1 MLNQISNNN
10 IISVIGSGTMGNG
23 IAHVFAMS
31 LDVQEVFLV
40 DVNNKILEKAQFII
54 KKNLNRQVNKG
65 IVSDSDANQF
75 YNKITFTT
83 DIEKVSSSN
92 LVVEAVK
99 EDLDIKINIFNKL
112 DAITSND
119 AILATNTSSIS
130 INEIAMATNKPENVI
145 GMHFM
150 NPVPIMKLVEIIK
163 GDKTNNS
170 IVKRTLDYVSSIGK
184 IAVECNDSPGFVS
197 NRILMPMI
205 NEAAFTYME
214 GVAEIDAIDQI
225 MKLGMSHPM
234 GPLKLADLIG
244 IDVCVSI
251 MSVLFEGFKDEKY
264 RVCPLLETM
273 IESGKLGVKSGEG
286 FYKY

>member
-1 MLNQISNNN
+1 MFDK

-31 LDVQEVFLV
+31 SEVQKVFLV
-40 DVNNKILEKAQFII
+40 DLDDKILERAQFII
-54 KKNLNRQVNKG
+54 RKNLDRQVKKD
-65 IVSDSDANQF
+65 IISDADSNQF
-75 YNKITFTT
+75 YNKIIFTT
-83 DIEKVSSSN
+83 DIEKASSSN

-99 EDLDIKINIFNKL
+99 EDLDIKKNIFSKL
-112 DAITSND
+112 DTITPND
-119 AILATNTSSIS
+119 TILATNTSSIS
-130 INEIAMATNKPENVI
+130 INEIARATDNPQNVI

-150 NPVPIMKLVEIIK
+150 NPVPVMKLVEIIK
-163 GDKTNNS
+163 GKKTNNS
-170 IVKRTLDYVSSIGK
+170 IVKRTLGYVSSLNK

-214 GVAEIDAIDQI
+214 GVATVDAIDQI
-225 MKLGMSHPM
+225 MKLGMGHPM

-251 MSVLFEGFKDEKY
+251 MNVLFEGFRTEKY
-264 RVCPLLETM
+264 QVCPLLETM
-273 IESGKLGVKSGEG
+273 IKEGKLGIKTKQG

>member
-1 MLNQISNNN
+1 M
-10 IISVIGSGTMGNG
+10 ISVIGSGTMGNG

-31 LDVQEVFLV
+31 SDVQQVFLV
-40 DVNNKILEKAQFII
+40 DINDEILESAQSII
-54 KKNLNRQVNKG
+54 RKNLDRQVKKD
-65 IVSDSDANQF
+65 IISESDSNRF
-75 YNKITFTT
+75 YNKIIFTT
-83 DIEKVSSSN
+83 EIDKVSSSD

-99 EDLDIKINIFNKL
+99 EDLNIKKSIFSKL
-112 DAITSND
+112 DAITSDNT
-119 AILATNTSSIS
+119 ILATNTSSIS
-130 INEIAMATNKPENVI
+130 ITDIAMSTKKPGNVI

-163 GDKTNNS
+163 GKNTDNS

-214 GVAEIDAIDQI
+214 GVADADAIDQI
-225 MKLGMSHPM
+225 MKLGMGHPM

-251 MSVLFEGFKDEKY
+251 MNVLFEGFKDEKY
-264 RVCPLLETM
+264 RACPLLETM
-273 IESGKLGVKSGEG
+273 IEDGKLGVKSKEG

>member
-1 MLNQISNNN
+1 MNSN

-23 IAHVFAMS
+23 IAHVFAMCS
-31 LDVQEVFLV
+31 KAQQVFLV
-40 DVNNKILEKAQFII
+40 DLNEKILEQAQSII
-54 KKNLNRQVNKG
+54 RKNLDRQVKKDIISSADSNKYYDR
-65 IVSDSDANQF
+65 I
-75 YNKITFTT
+75 IFTT

-92 LVVEAVK
+92 LVIEAVK
-99 EDLDIKINIFNKL
+99 EDIEVKKSIFSKL
-112 DAITSND
+112 DLITSD
-119 AILATNTSSIS
+119 DTILATNTSSIS
-130 INEIAMATNKPENVI
+130 INTIALATNKPSNVI

-170 IVKRTLDYVSSIGK
+170 IVKRTLDYVSSINK

-214 GVAEIDAIDQI
+214 GVATAEAIDQI
-225 MKLGMSHPM
+225 MKLGMGHPM

-251 MSVLFEGFKDEKY
+251 MNVLFEGFKTEKY
-264 RVCPLLETM
+264 QVCPIFETM
-273 IESGKLGVKSGEG
+273 IKDGRLGVKSGEG

>member
-54 KKNLNRQVNKG
+54 KKNLDRQVNKG

-99 EDLDIKINIFNKL
+99 EDLDIKTNIFNKL
-112 DAITSND
+112 DSITSND

-184 IAVECNDSPGFVS
+184 IAVECNDS
-197 NRILMPMI
+197 
-205 NEAAFTYME
+205 
-214 GVAEIDAIDQI
+214 
-225 MKLGMSHPM
+225 
-234 GPLKLADLIG
+234 
-244 IDVCVSI
+244 
-251 MSVLFEGFKDEKY
+251 
-264 RVCPLLETM
+264 
-273 IESGKLGVKSGEG
+273 
-286 FYKY
+286 

>member
-1 MLNQISNNN
+1 MSNQTNKIM
-10 IISVIGSGTMGNG
+10 SVIGSGTMGNG

-31 LDVQEVFLV
+31 SNIEQVFLV
-40 DVNNKILEKAQFII
+40 DLNDEILSKAQSII
-54 KKNLNRQVNKG
+54 RKNLDRQVNKG
-65 IVSDSDANQF
+65 IFSNSDSNKF
-75 YNKITFTT
+75 YDKIIFTT
-83 DIEKVSSSN
+83 DIEKTNSSN

-99 EDLDIKINIFNKL
+99 EDLDIKKNIFSKL
-112 DAITSND
+112 DKITSSQT
-119 AILATNTSSIS
+119 ILATNTSSIS
-130 INEIAMATNKPENVI
+130 ISDIAMATHNQGNVI

-150 NPVPIMKLVEIIK
+150 NPVPVMKLVEIIK
-163 GDKTNNS
+163 GKNTDNS
-170 IVKRTLDYVSSIGK
+170 IVKRTLDYVSSINK

-214 GVAEIDAIDQI
+214 GVATVEAIDQI
-225 MKLGMSHPM
+225 MKLGMGHPM

-251 MSVLFEGFKDEKY
+251 MNVLFEGFKDEKY
-264 RVCPLLETM
+264 RVCPILETM
-273 IESGKLGVKSGEG
+273 IKNGKLGVKSGEG

>member
-1 MLNQISNNN
+1 MIRK

-31 LDVQEVFLV
+31 SDVQQVFLV
-40 DVNNKILEKAQFII
+40 DINDEILESAQSII
-54 KKNLNRQVNKG
+54 RKNLDRQVKKD
-65 IVSDSDANQF
+65 IISESDSNRF
-75 YNKITFTT
+75 YNKIIFTT
-83 DIEKVSSSN
+83 EIDKVSSSD

-99 EDLDIKINIFNKL
+99 EDLNIKKSIFSKL
-112 DAITSND
+112 DAITSDNT
-119 AILATNTSSIS
+119 ILATNTSSIS
-130 INEIAMATNKPENVI
+130 ITDIAMSTKKPDNVI

-163 GDKTNNS
+163 GKNTDNS

-214 GVAEIDAIDQI
+214 GVAEADAIDQI
-225 MKLGMSHPM
+225 MKLGMGHPM

-251 MSVLFEGFKDEKY
+251 MNVLFEGFKDEKY

-273 IESGKLGVKSGEG
+273 IEDGKLGIKSKEG

>member
-1 MLNQISNNN
+1 MNSN

-23 IAHVFAMS
+23 IAHVFAMCS
-31 LDVQEVFLV
+31 KAQQVFLV
-40 DVNNKILEKAQFII
+40 DLNEKILEQAQSII
-54 KKNLNRQVNKG
+54 RKNLDRQVKKDIISSADSNKYY
-65 IVSDSDANQF
+65 D
-75 YNKITFTT
+75 KIIFTT
-83 DIEKVSSSN
+83 DIEKVSLSN
-92 LVVEAVK
+92 LVIEAVK
-99 EDLDIKINIFNKL
+99 EDIEIKRSIFSKL
-112 DAITSND
+112 DLITSD
-119 AILATNTSSIS
+119 DTILATNTSSIS
-130 INEIAMATNKPENVI
+130 INTIALATNKPSNVI

-150 NPVPIMKLVEIIK
+150 NPVPVMKLVEIIK

-170 IVKRTLDYVSSIGK
+170 IVKRTLDYVSSINK

-214 GVAEIDAIDQI
+214 GVATAEAIDQI
-225 MKLGMSHPM
+225 MKLGMGHPM

-251 MSVLFEGFKDEKY
+251 MNVLFEGFKTEKY
-264 RVCPLLETM
+264 QVCPILETM
-273 IESGKLGVKSGEG
+273 IKDGRLGVKSGEG